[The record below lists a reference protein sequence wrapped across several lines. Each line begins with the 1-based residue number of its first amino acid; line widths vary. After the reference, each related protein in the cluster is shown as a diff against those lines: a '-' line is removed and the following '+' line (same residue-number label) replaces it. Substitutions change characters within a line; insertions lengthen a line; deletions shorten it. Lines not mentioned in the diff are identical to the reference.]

1 MSQPLGLSANA
12 WRNAKSWADTSFPVN
27 VVTGDR
33 IFRTDI
39 GSSGG
44 VWFTYNGTMWVPD
57 RWAGTVTIPAF
68 VGSATSRFST
78 VTFGLPSGA
87 GFPATPRIYLTQS
100 NTAGSG
106 VAMTVRA
113 LSKTTLDFD
122 AYWGSAA
129 ATSNPPAVP
138 IDWLAIPA

>member
-44 VWFTYNGTMWVPD
+44 VWFTYSGTTWVPD
-57 RWAGTVTIPAF
+57 VWAGAVTCGAGTAS
-68 VGSATSRFST
+68 GSGA
-78 VTFGLPSGA
+78 VVFGLPSGA
-87 GFPATPRIYLTQS
+87 SFPTAPRVTLTHTFNGGTALGCRHLSLSVTGF
-100 NTAGSG
+100 TAWW
-106 VAMTVRA
+106 V
-113 LSKTTLDFD
+113 
-122 AYWGSAA
+122 AA
-129 ATSNPPAVP
+129 ANIASTAITIHWIAVP
-138 IDWLAIPA
+138 A